1 MSAPRPPAGDGPGP
15 GVAARALMLLVRGY
29 QLVPKPVS
37 AVPRCRF
44 LPSCSAYALEA
55 LRRHGAVRG
64 VWLSARRLGRCHPF
78 NPGGFDEVPPPA
90 DTRRRRTQW
99 VRPRSGALV
108 HPDVERS

>member
-1 MSAPRPPAGDGPGP
+1 MSAPHPPVVDGWAP
-15 GVAARALMLLVRGY
+15 GVVARALMLLVRGY

-64 VWLSARRLGRCHPF
+64 VWLAARRLGRCHPF
-78 NPGGFDEVPPPA
+78 NPGGFDEVPPPP
-90 DTRRRRTQW
+90 DPRRRRTLW
-99 VRPRSGALV
+99 VRPRAGALV
-108 HPDVERS
+108 QPDVERS